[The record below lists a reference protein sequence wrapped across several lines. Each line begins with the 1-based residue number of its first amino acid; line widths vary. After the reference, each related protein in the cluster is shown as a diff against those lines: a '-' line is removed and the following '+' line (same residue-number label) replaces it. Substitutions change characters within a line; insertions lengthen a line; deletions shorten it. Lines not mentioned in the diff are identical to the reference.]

1 MNIQLELS
9 KIYCALMKRTKLK
22 NQKKSYDSWLSKNYN
37 HRPSVSFVIQSHN
50 KSVQVKYL
58 VGKLR
63 GYPDA
68 EIIVIDDGSG
78 LKHTRSLARFMT
90 GANEFLIRSNDLYEN
105 VTYDKALRFAN
116 GRYVALLQDDD
127 DFAGYG
133 WIDEAVSLLEST
145 PGLAILGGRDGLDF
159 ILDHANRMGTDAP
172 AAGADSAA
180 FQFVAHV
187 NRAPMWINRPL
198 FEEKLK
204 HIDFSFAPFQYDDC
218 ELCLRA
224 WLNGLKVGRYDARFT
239 SLSAGGMR
247 IWNSA
252 FTLSQCE
259 RNGRKLYEMYKDKK
273 EEVDARVAEARLA
286 APVSGNRPN
295 DPSRNLPNP
304 SSPRN
309 V

>member
-22 NQKKSYDSWLSKNYN
+22 NNKKSYESWLSKKYN
-37 HRPSVSFVIQSHN
+37 NRPQVSFVIQSHN
-50 KSVQVKYL
+50 KSAQVKYL
-58 VGKLR
+58 VRKLR
-63 GYPDA
+63 EYPEA
-68 EIIVIDDGSG
+68 EIVVIDDGSD

-127 DFAGYG
+127 DFAGCG

-159 ILDHANRMGTDAP
+159 ILDHANRMATDAP
-172 AAGADSAA
+172 VAGLDQTT

-224 WLNGLKVGRYDARFT
+224 WLSGLKVGRYDARFT

-259 RNGRKLYEMYKDKK
+259 RNGRKLYEMYKDQK

-286 APVSGNRPN
+286 RAASRSLPKEQPHRQQNEPSPN
-295 DPSRNLPNP
+295 
-304 SSPRN
+304 

>member
-9 KIYCALMKRTKLK
+9 KIYCALIKRTNLK
-22 NQKKSYDSWLSKNYN
+22 NNKKSYEAWLSKKYN
-37 HRPSVSFVIQSHN
+37 PRPSVSFVIQSHN
-50 KSVQVKYL
+50 KSVQVKHL

-63 GYPDA
+63 GYSGS
-68 EIIVIDDGSG
+68 EIIVIDDGSD
-78 LKHTRSLARFMT
+78 LAHTRSLAKCLT

-105 VTYDKALRFAN
+105 VMYDKALRFAN
-116 GRYVALLQDDD
+116 GRYVALMQDDD
-127 DFAGYG
+127 DFADYG
-133 WIDEAVSLLEST
+133 WIDEAVFYLEST

-159 ILDHANRMGTDAP
+159 IVDHAGRMGTDAP
-172 AAGADSAA
+172 ARGVGEAA
-180 FQFVAHV
+180 FEFVAHV
-187 NRAPMWINRPL
+187 NRAPMWINRSL
-198 FEEKLK
+198 FREKLR

-224 WLNGLKVGRYDARFT
+224 WLTGLKVGRYDARFT

-273 EEVDARVAEARLA
+273 EEVDALVAEARRTKPDYEAL
-286 APVSGNRPN
+286 RKQKT
-295 DPSRNLPNP
+295 DCLPEGP
-304 SSPRN
+304 SS
-309 V
+309 VKA

>member
-9 KIYCALMKRTKLK
+9 KIYCALMKRTKLQ
-22 NQKKSYDSWLSKNYN
+22 NNKKSYDSWLSKKYN
-37 HRPSVSFVIQSHN
+37 NRPLVSFVIQSHN

-58 VGKLR
+58 AGKLR
-63 GYPDA
+63 GYPGA
-68 EIIVIDDGSG
+68 EIVVIDDGSD
-78 LKHTRSLARFMT
+78 LRHTRSLARFLT

-116 GRYVALLQDDD
+116 GQYVALLQDDD

-133 WIDEAVSLLEST
+133 WIDEAVSLFETT

-159 ILDHANRMGTDAP
+159 LLDHANRLGTDAP
-172 AAGADSAA
+172 AEGLEQTA

-187 NRAPMWINRPL
+187 NRAPMWIRRSL

-224 WLNGLKVGRYDARFT
+224 WLNGLKVGRYDAHFS

-273 EEVDARVAEARLA
+273 AEVDARVAEARLL
-286 APVSGNRPN
+286 RPASERRPGTEAN
-295 DPSRNLPNP
+295 DPQNEP
-304 SSPRN
+304 STPSL
-309 V
+309 